1 MSCLQ
6 CGTRVPGAR
15 RANQDTEKLSGAPFS
30 FRLVSKS
37 HLQAT
42 RRLVVSPAHMA
53 HCLLVSP
60 GEVEAGLGQSVVAVE
75 CLGVSRS
82 LVASDGIDLATMEVW

>member
-6 CGTRVPGAR
+6 CGTRFAGAR
-15 RANQDTEKLSGAPFS
+15 RANQDKEKLSGAPFS
-30 FRLVSKS
+30 FRFVSKS

-42 RRLVVSPAHMA
+42 RRLVLSPSAHMA
-53 HCLLVSP
+53 HCLLVSL
-60 GEVEAGLGQSVVAVE
+60 GEIEVGLRQSVVAVG

-82 LVASDGIDLATMEVW
+82 LVASDGIDLATEV